1 MIIGHLLIN
10 LIILDIDA
18 VLNTVTIIFIR
29 NKTKLCRSETS
40 LLGSTQKPCNNN
52 FAVWESQL

>member
-1 MIIGHLLIN
+1 MIIRHLLIN

-29 NKTKLCRSETS
+29 NKTKLCRFETS

-52 FAVWESQL
+52 FAV